1 MFLVDRQWVRVL
13 AETTSRARG
22 RMSSHRRRIG
32 ELVLTAALVII
43 GVFEGVLR
51 ACLVRCPGCVVP
63 TARLRQLPS

>member
-1 MFLVDRQWVRVL
+1 
-13 AETTSRARG
+13 
-22 RMSSHRRRIG
+22 MSSHRRRIG